1 MKALPWKA
9 VGLLLI
15 LLALA
20 GALYG
25 AYRHGVTV
33 TELAWKAKW
42 AEEVSTQSEA
52 VATTIT
58 EYRTEEQRR
67 QKAANQVANDA
78 RQEQT
83 AALTDGSVDDASGEL
98 MRIEAGKMAA
108 TASCVP
114 SDTGASERGKAAT
127 RAAMVLSDLL
137 GRADT
142 RARELAKA
150 YDQSQI
156 AGQACNRFVDEL
168 SSTTNS
174 ARP

>member
-25 AYRHGVTV
+25 AYLHGVTV
-33 TELAWKAKW
+33 TDLAWKAKW

-52 VATTIT
+52 VATTTT

-78 RQEQT
+78 RQNQT
-83 AALTDGSVDDASGEL
+83 AALTDAAVADAAGDRL
-98 MRIEAGKMAA
+98 RVEAGKLAA

-114 SDTGASERGKAAT
+114 GDTGAAERGKAAT

-137 GRADT
+137 GRADA
-142 RARELAKA
+142 RAGELAKA
-150 YDQSQI
+150 YDESRV
-156 AGQACNRFVDEL
+156 AGLACSSLVDALPKPLITSE
-168 SSTTNS
+168 
-174 ARP
+174 

>member
-1 MKALPWKA
+1 MSGLYAR
-9 VGLLLI
+9 VGVVLLI

-33 TELAWKAKW
+33 TDLVWKAKW
-42 AEEVSTQSEA
+42 AEEVSAQSEA
-52 VATTIT
+52 VSTTT
-58 EYRTEEQRR
+58 TDYRTEEQRR

-83 AALTDGSVDDASGEL
+83 AALNDAAVADAAGDRL
-98 MRIEAGKMAA
+98 RVEAGKLAA
-108 TASCVP
+108 TASCAP
-114 SDTGASERGKAAT
+114 GDTGTAERGKAAT

-137 GRADT
+137 GRADA
-142 RARELAKA
+142 RAGELAKA
-150 YDQSQI
+150 YDQSRI
-156 AGQACNRFVDEL
+156 AGLACNRFADEL
-168 SSTTNS
+168 SNTTNQ

>member
-1 MKALPWKA
+1 M
-9 VGLLLI
+9 LLI

-20 GALYG
+20 VALYG
-25 AYRHGVTV
+25 AYLHGVTV
-33 TELAWKAKW
+33 TDLAWKAKW
-42 AEEVSTQSEA
+42 AEEVSSQSEA
-52 VATTIT
+52 VATTTT

-83 AALTDGSVDDASGEL
+83 AALTDGSVDDASGER
-98 MRIEAGKMAA
+98 MRIEVGKMAA

-114 SDTGASERGKAAT
+114 GDTGATERGKAAT

-137 GRADT
+137 GRADA

-150 YDQSQI
+150 YDQSRI
-156 AGQACNRFVDEL
+156 AGLACNRLVDEL
-168 SSTTNS
+168 SNTTNQ

>member
-9 VGLLLI
+9 GGLLLI

-33 TELAWKAKW
+33 TDLAWKAKW

-52 VATTIT
+52 VATTTT
-58 EYRTEEQRR
+58 EYRTEELRR

-83 AALTDGSVDDASGEL
+83 AALTDAAVADAAGDRL
-98 MRIEAGKMAA
+98 RVEAGKLAA
-108 TASCVP
+108 TASCAP
-114 SDTGASERGKAAT
+114 RDTGAAERGKAAT

-137 GRADT
+137 GRADA
-142 RARELAKA
+142 RAGELAKA
-150 YDQSQI
+150 FDESRI
-156 AGQACNRFVDEL
+156 AGLACNRFVDEL
-168 SSTTNS
+168 SNTTNQ